1 MGGPNT
7 QCCVWKE
14 REQRDMV
21 VIELVEGINR
31 EFRPV
36 YALNNGQDTE
46 KKQTVINVIRMGRTL

>member
-14 REQRDMV
+14 RKQRDMV
-21 VIELVEGINR
+21 VIELVESINR

-36 YALNNGQDTE
+36 YASNNS
-46 KKQTVINVIRMGRTL
+46 